1 MDKQKPLLL
10 DIEIPGVKPADQR
23 RSRLLQQRFV
33 VAGRSV
39 LRHTR
44 LIDLPIPALAK
55 EAGSSVGG
63 FYSRFESKDTFFE
76 FMRMQM
82 LQEHIEMFQE
92 YLDASK
98 FDGSSRLD
106 ISTAFIDFMI
116 TVFSGPWRGVLREAY
131 SQIGDRPEAW
141 EPMKQR
147 GQFWRKRITEMNRP
161 LVKDQEGLEERVSV
175 AVQLLFSA
183 LNNEL
188 MNPNLVFRIND
199 PKFRFYLISSFDSLI
214 AGDNRP

>member
-1 MDKQKPLLL
+1 MNKQKPLLV
-10 DIEIPGVKPADQR
+10 DIEIPGVKPADQE

-39 LRHTR
+39 LQHIR
-44 LIDLPIPALAK
+44 LIDLSIPALAK

-63 FYSRFESKDTFFE
+63 FYSRFESKDAFFE

-98 FDGSSRLD
+98 FNGTSHLD

-131 SQIGDRPEAW
+131 SQIRDRPEAW

-147 GQFWRKRITEMNRP
+147 GQFWRERITEMNRP
-161 LVKDQEGLEERVSV
+161 LVDNQEGLEERVSV

-183 LNNEL
+183 LNNEM

-214 AGDNRP
+214 AGDNCL

>member
-1 MDKQKPLLL
+1 MNDQKPLVL
-10 DIEIPGVKPADQR
+10 DMDIPGVKPADQQ
-23 RSRLLQQRFV
+23 RSKLLQRKFV

-63 FYSRFESKDTFFE
+63 FYSRFESKEAFFE

-82 LQEHIEMFQE
+82 LQEHLEMFQDH
-92 YLDASK
+92 LNASK
-98 FDGSSRLD
+98 FDGKSHLD
-106 ISTAFIDFMI
+106 ISTAFVDFMI

-131 SQIGDRPEAW
+131 SQIGDRPDAW
-141 EPMKQR
+141 EPMKKR
-147 GQFWRKRITEMNRP
+147 GQFWRAQITEMTLP
-161 LVKDQEGLEERVSV
+161 LVKNTEGLEERVSV

-183 LNNEL
+183 LNNEM
-188 MNPNLVFRIND
+188 MNPNLVFRIDD
-199 PKFRFYLISSFDSLI
+199 PKFRFYLISTFDSLI
-214 AGDNRP
+214 AGENRP